1 MANPLAPAWLE
12 APQDANTLSSSLWPD
27 GVTRDGSGMLV
38 VGGVS
43 AQTLVETYGS
53 PLYVMDVATLRAR
66 ARRVKSALTDAF
78 AAHGATVSLYYAT
91 KALIASDVVALIAGE
106 GYGADVSTL
115 GELEWALA
123 SGVPAEQIEFLGNN
137 KSMVEIARA
146 LEVGVGLIVLDSIH
160 EIDRVEAAAASLG
173 HTQRVA
179 IRVNTGVH
187 ASTHEYLAT
196 AREDQKFGIAR
207 DDVDSAAHQISHSP
221 HLRLVGLHSHIGSQ
235 IFSVDGFIEAAS
247 RLLEV
252 YHRVSASHPL
262 ELLNLGGGFGIR
274 YTDADPQV
282 NLEGM
287 ARELAD
293 AVAGQCAE
301 LGVPLPRIAFEPGRC
316 IVGPAGMT
324 LYTVGTTKEVVVP
337 GWGGTDGVD
346 AVRLYVSVD
355 GGMSDNLRP
364 ALYHADYTPLL
375 ANRVSSE
382 SPALVRVVG
391 KHCESGDV
399 VVDAGYLPG
408 DVVPGD
414 LLAVAATGAY
424 CFSLASNYNQLGRPA
439 LVLVENGEMTVAV
452 RAETLDDLRSRDL
465 GLSLRSRKGA
475 RP

>member
-1 MANPLAPAWLE
+1 MANPLAPAWLQV
-12 APQDANTLSSSLWPD
+12 PQDANALSSSLWPD
-27 GVTRDGSGMLV
+27 GVSRDASGMLV
-38 VGGVS
+38 VGGVP
-43 AQTLVETYGS
+43 AETLVETCGS
-53 PLYVMDVATLRAR
+53 PLYVMDLATLRTR
-66 ARRVKSALTDAF
+66 ARLVKSALTDAF
-78 AAHGATVSLYYAT
+78 AAHGAEVSLYYAT
-91 KALIASDVVALIAGE
+91 KALIASDVVGLISDE

-123 SGVPAEQIEFLGNN
+123 SGVPAEHIEFLGNN
-137 KSMVEIARA
+137 KSMVEISRA
-146 LEVGVGLIVLDSIH
+146 LEAPVGLIVLDSIQ
-160 EIDRVEAAAASLG
+160 EIDRVEAAAATLG

-207 DDVDSAAHQISHSP
+207 DDVDSAAHHISQSP

-235 IFSVDGFIEAAS
+235 IFAVDGFVEAAS
-247 RLLEV
+247 RLLED
-252 YHRVSASHPL
+252 YQRLSASHPL

-274 YTDADPQV
+274 YTGADPEV
-282 NLEGM
+282 DLKEM
-287 ARELAD
+287 ARELAE
-293 AVAGQCAE
+293 AVARRCGE
-301 LGVPLPRIAFEPGRC
+301 LGIAIPHIAFEPGRS
-316 IVGPAGMT
+316 IVGPAGIT
-324 LYTVGTTKEVVVP
+324 LYTVGTTKQVVVP
-337 GWGGTDGVD
+337 GGVDTDGVD

-364 ALYHADYTPLL
+364 ALYQADYTPIL

-382 SPALVRVVG
+382 PPALVRVVG
-391 KHCESGDV
+391 KHCESGDI

-439 LVLVENGEMTVAV
+439 LVLVDDGDITVSV

-475 RP
+475 RA

>member
-1 MANPLAPAWLE
+1 MANPLAPAWLHV
-12 APQDANTLSSSLWPD
+12 PQDANTLSGSLWPD
-27 GVTRDGSGMLV
+27 SVTRDASGSMA

-43 AQTLVETYGS
+43 VQALVETCGS
-53 PLYVMDVATLRAR
+53 PLYVIDVATLRTR
-66 ARRVKSALTDAF
+66 ARLVKSALTDAF

-91 KALIASDVVALIAGE
+91 KALIASDVVALIADE

-123 SGVPAEQIEFLGNN
+123 SGMPAEDIEFLGNN
-137 KSMVEIARA
+137 KSTVEIARA
-146 LEVGVGLIVLDSIH
+146 LEIGVGLIVLDSIQ
-160 EIDRVEAAAASLG
+160 EIHRVEAAAATLG

-207 DDVDSAAHQISHSP
+207 DDVDSAADRISRSP

-235 IFSVDGFIEAAS
+235 IFAVEGFIEAAS
-247 RLLEV
+247 RLLED
-252 YHRVSASHPL
+252 YHRLSADYPL
-262 ELLNLGGGFGIR
+262 ELVNLGGGFGIR
-274 YTDADPQV
+274 YTDADPEV
-282 NLEGM
+282 NLEGL
-287 ARELAD
+287 AEELAA
-293 AVAGQCAE
+293 AVASRCDE
-301 LGVPLPRIAFEPGRC
+301 LGMPIPHIAFEPGRS
-316 IVGPAGMT
+316 IVGPAGVT
-324 LYTVGTTKEVVVP
+324 LYTVGTTKQVVVP
-337 GWGGTDGVD
+337 AADGTE

-364 ALYHADYTPLL
+364 ALYQADYTAIL
-375 ANRVSSE
+375 ANRTSSE
-382 SPALVRVVG
+382 PPALVRVVG
-391 KHCESGDV
+391 KHCESGDI

-414 LLAVAATGAY
+414 ILAVAATGAY

-439 LVLVENGEMTVAV
+439 LVLVDGGDITVSV
-452 RAETLDDLRSRDL
+452 RAETLEDLRSRDL

-475 RP
+475 RT